1 MKALYILLFSFGIFY
16 GSNITT
22 FTKLNN
28 QIPLELNLNNFE
40 LSVNPKNN
48 QKHYQI
54 NQIHEGIPVFGRNIK
69 IHYNIYNQPSSMSSN
84 FHNGK
89 FENSIPTLRLD
100 DSRVIIVLYQEWYW
114 KTCISY

>member
-54 NQIHEGIPVFGRNIK
+54 NQTP
-69 IHYNIYNQPSSMSSN
+69 
-84 FHNGK
+84 
-89 FENSIPTLRLD
+89 
-100 DSRVIIVLYQEWYW
+100 DSFYV
-114 KTCISY
+114 